1 MVTSNRLLLHT
12 HSVLLQQKRRLKN
25 KKKVIPYNAR
35 TVVDDVCVW
44 LPVHHLGPVHDAG
57 RGAVARGVG
66 VGEGVGCGLD
76 LLTPCTSESIKVG
89 K

>member
-1 MVTSNRLLLHT
+1 MLVFLSH
-12 HSVLLQQKRRLKN
+12 
-25 KKKVIPYNAR
+25 NAR

-66 VGEGVGCGLD
+66 VGEGVADAPDGAGVD
-76 LLTPCTSESIKVG
+76 LQLEERTHFLV
-89 K
+89 